1 MKTHKLLLLVR
12 HQFGDFILASSQLF
26 LVVCELTHNKLLL
39 ASVKLEFFDDLLEE
53 RHIEESEVR
62 VLNDERRRSWHN
74 HVGQL
79 LKASVPIVEVSLGH
93 DDEQCCQV
101 FRIEN
106 EMLLLHKIGQISC
119 EQASTEIENRVVS
132 LSHNHLSFWCTLS
145 HVCFF
150 SRFCK
155 LPFKLLYALDLV
167 LRSASICPTCFEMIS
182 AILRSDCLTGYF
194 AMSHWNRVMYCDKS
208 AKRE

>member
-79 LKASVPIVEVSLGH
+79 LKASVPIIEVSFGH
-93 DDEQCCQV
+93 DDEQCRQV

-132 LSHNHLSFWCTLS
+132 LSHNHLSLWCTFISRLFLLQILQVALQAVVGARLGLKVSVDLS
-145 HVCFF
+145 H
-150 SRFCK
+150 
-155 LPFKLLYALDLV
+155 LL
-167 LRSASICPTCFEMIS
+167 
-182 AILRSDCLTGYF
+182 
-194 AMSHWNRVMYCDKS
+194 
-208 AKRE
+208 